1 MLYLTDRLPKPSYD
15 SENRT
20 LRKKTTENTELRNVE
35 AEDEMIT
42 SQASLPEPQKNSKSV
57 PKIPNEKSL
66 KQKVNHENKHSRDNS
81 LPILRENQEL
91 EKPQSSKNSA
101 VAELPNSRGLKKS

>member
-1 MLYLTDRLPKPSYD
+1 M
-15 SENRT
+15 
-20 LRKKTTENTELRNVE
+20 E

-91 EKPQSSKNSA
+91 EKPF
-101 VAELPNSRGLKKS
+101 KKIIEGIEEVRKIQDKYWSH